1 VSVEQTSS
9 GLKLELIN
17 KPAGFTMDLKHVLM
31 QTWEIVKAGSIDEDV
46 Q

>member
-1 VSVEQTSS
+1 MSVEQTSS

-17 KPAGFTMDLKHVLM
+17 KPAGFTMDLKHVHM
-31 QTWEIVKAGSIDEDV
+31 QTMSVKAGSIDEDV